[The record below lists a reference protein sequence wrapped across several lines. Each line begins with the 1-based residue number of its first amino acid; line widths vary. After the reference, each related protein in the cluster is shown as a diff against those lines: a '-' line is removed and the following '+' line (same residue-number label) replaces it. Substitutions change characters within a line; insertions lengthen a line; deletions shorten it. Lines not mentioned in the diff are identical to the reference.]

1 MTSQPNTLWKSE
13 AARMMYRELPPVRPV
28 CTRRSCLPQLVEAA
42 VALHPEAS
50 ALLAPNGEAMS
61 YVEFDRRSS
70 RLAGYL
76 RALGVGPEVVVAIC
90 LERSFD
96 FVIAA
101 LAAWKAGGAYLP
113 LDPAWPA
120 DGRQRI
126 VEDARASVLITKAGL
141 ASRARYVVDLD
152 LDAPAIAREAAV
164 CPAVPVKRED
174 LACVI
179 YASDSASRPRG
190 VELTHGNLLNLVFWH
205 RRTFG
210 VTPADRATHVAGI
223 ASEAG
228 VWDLW
233 PYLTAGAAIA
243 IPAESTR
250 RSPELLREWLTAQS
264 ITIGFVPAA
273 LAEPLIAR
281 RWPRS
286 TALRYLLT
294 GGDTLHRYPASGL
307 PFRVV
312 NHYGLAECTAVA
324 TSGEI
329 PAEPDVTLPT
339 IGAPVAHTQIHFLDA
354 DQRPV
359 AAGEIGEIY
368 ISGPGVARGYRNRAD
383 LTAERFLENPFSI
396 AWNARMYRTGDRGRA
411 LPGGRVALSGRTG
424 EQETIRGQRVDEHEI
439 VRVLDRHPGV
449 ISSAAAPGRGSNQR
463 LVAYVVPTSAPDLT
477 AAVLREFLARQ
488 LPRHMVPSVFVRLA
502 ELPLDS
508 SGKLDRAALPNPSK
522 ENCLPGSGFRPPAT
536 PVERQLAAML
546 MDLLRLDSIG
556 LEDSSCPAD
565 ADVAARF
572 MVRVRGQFGVE
583 LSRGDLVQY
592 ETVAN
597 LAVEIERRILSQLE
611 SMTEEQS
618 ARLLSLDAACRRS

>member
-1 MTSQPNTLWKSE
+1 
-13 AARMMYRELPPVRPV
+13 MMYRGELPPVRPV
-28 CTRRSCLPQLVEAA
+28 CTRRSCMPQLVEAV
-42 VALHPEAS
+42 VALHPDS
-50 ALLAPNGEAMS
+50 VALLAPNGEALS
-61 YVEFDRRSS
+61 YVELDRRSS

-76 RALGVGPEVVVAIC
+76 RSLGVEPEVVVAIC
-90 LERSFD
+90 VERSFD

-113 LDPAWPA
+113 LDPAWSV
-120 DGRQRI
+120 DRRQRI
-126 VEDARASVLITKAGL
+126 VEDARAPVLITQAGL
-141 ASRARYVVDLD
+141 ATRARYVVDLD
-152 LDAPAIAREAAV
+152 LDAPAIAREPAAF
-164 CPAVPVKRED
+164 PAVPVKRQD

-179 YASDSASRPRG
+179 YTSDSTGRPTG

-210 VTPADRATHVAGI
+210 VTPADRASHLAGI
-223 ASEAG
+223 ACDAA
-228 VWDLW
+228 VWELW

-243 IPAESTR
+243 IPPESTR
-250 RSPELLREWLTAQS
+250 RSPELLREWLAAQS

-273 LAEPLIAR
+273 LAEPLIAS

-294 GGDTLHRYPASGL
+294 GGDTLHRYPTSGL

-324 TSGEI
+324 TSSEI
-329 PAEPDVTLPT
+329 PAEPDVTLPP

-359 AAGEIGEIY
+359 AAGEIGEMY
-368 ISGPGVARGYRNRAD
+368 ISGPGVARGYRNRAH

-396 AWNARMYRTGDRGRA
+396 AWNARMYRTGHLGRA
-411 LPGGRVALSGRTG
+411 LPGGRVALCHTG
-424 EQETIRGQRVDEHEI
+424 EQEHEI
-439 VRVLDRHPGV
+439 VRVLDRHPAV
-449 ISSAAAPGRGSNQR
+449 ISSAAAARGRGSNQR

-488 LPRHMVPSVFVRLA
+488 LPGRMVPSVFVRLA

-508 SGKLDRAALPNPSK
+508 SGKLDRAALPDPSK
-522 ENCLPGSGFRPPAT
+522 ENCLPGSGFRPPVT
-536 PVERQLAAML
+536 PVERQLAGML

-556 LEDSSCPAD
+556 LEDNSCPSD
-565 ADVAARF
+565 ADVAARL
-572 MVRVRGQFGVE
+572 MVRVQERFGVK
-583 LSRGDLVQY
+583 LSPGDLVQCQ
-592 ETVAN
+592 TVAN
-597 LAVEIERRILSQLE
+597 LAAEIERRILSQLE

-618 ARLLSLDAACRRS
+618 ARLLSLDAACGRS